1 MTDAPLTVE
10 DIDAL
15 IDNIVRPH
23 MHFSKA
29 VDIALK
35 KLIRMRYFLVKDD
48 PVEIDR
54 MIEQFR

>member
-1 MTDAPLTVE
+1 MIDEPLTVE

-29 VDIALK
+29 VDTALK
-35 KLIRMRYFLVKDD
+35 KLIRMRYFLVKDN
-48 PVEIDR
+48 PAEIER